1 MSQGVVCTGRGPVT
15 RPRTE
20 RMIDA
25 ALMVVEHALESAKS
39 EGLESRVGHQLREAG
54 MYLAAAY
61 ATLTPLSEDGQ

>member
-1 MSQGVVCTGRGPVT
+1 
-15 RPRTE
+15 
-20 RMIDA
+20 MIDA